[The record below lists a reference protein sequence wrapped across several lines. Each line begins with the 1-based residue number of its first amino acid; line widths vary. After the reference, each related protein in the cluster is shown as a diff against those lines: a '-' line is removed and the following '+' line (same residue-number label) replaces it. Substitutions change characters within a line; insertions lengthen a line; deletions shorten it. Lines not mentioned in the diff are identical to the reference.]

1 MGIMNILS
9 AVATAVQPK
18 LHLGIDHFINVLANG
33 IGSAGVAIIIFTIIL
48 KLVLFPLDY
57 FSRSKMKMNSLKM
70 EKMKPQI
77 EKLQKQYANR
87 KDLLNQKM
95 MALYKKEGYSMA
107 GACLPQIIT
116 IAIFFFVFACV
127 NSFANYSN
135 ILFYNNMVEQYNNGL
150 RGEEL
155 VAYYEQNR
163 QGFLWIENIFRPDT
177 WSKPIPAGE
186 DFIKGGT
193 GLSGAKGISVEEY
206 NAVMGPIRDHLGGR
220 WNGFI
225 ILPILSIG
233 VSFLSQW
240 ITTKLN
246 KDQQMPGAT
255 SMNGTMKMMMYIMP
269 VMMGFFAFMYTSL
282 FSIYI
287 ISNSVMMLLSTILIN
302 FIVEKRFKNK
312 EIKKEE
318 ENKASYM
325 R

>member
-1 MGIMNILS
+1 MGIINMLASIS
-9 AVATAVQPK
+9 TATQPY
-18 LHLGIDHFINVLANG
+18 LHLGIDHFINVLATG
-33 IGSAGVAIIIFTIIL
+33 IGNAGVAIIIFTIIL
-48 KLVLFPLDY
+48 KLILFPLDY
-57 FSRSKMKMNSLKM
+57 FSRSKMKVNSLKM
-70 EKMKPQI
+70 EKMRPQI

-107 GACLPQIIT
+107 GACLPQLIT
-116 IAIFFFVFACV
+116 IAVFFFVFACV

-135 ILFYNNMVEQYNNGL
+135 ILFYNGLVEQYNTGL

-155 VAYYEQNR
+155 VAYYEENKQS
-163 QGFLWIENIFRPDT
+163 FLWIENIFRADI
-177 WSKPIPAGE
+177 WAKPIPSGE
-186 DFIKGGT
+186 EFIKGGV
-193 GLSGAKGISVEEY
+193 GLSGAKGISIEEY
-206 NAVMGPIRDHLGGR
+206 NTVMAPIREHLGGR

-240 ITTKLN
+240 LLSKMN
-246 KDQQMPGAT
+246 KDQQMPG
-255 SMNGTMKMMMYIMP
+255 SPNMNGTMK
-269 VMMGFFAFMYTSL
+269 VMMFLMPLMMGYFSFMYTSL

-287 ISNSVMMLLSTILIN
+287 ISNSIMQLLGTLLIN
-302 FIVEKRFKNK
+302 FIVEKRYKNK
-312 EIKKEE
+312 ELKHEE